1 MFYLLRTPEIILK
14 GKNRI
19 NFEKV
24 FINNIKNKFDE
35 NCLTIKNYGGIFLLE
50 TKEDVSE
57 QVKKIFG
64 IESFSPVK
72 IFYSLD
78 EIKNFLLQEKL
89 KNNLNIY
96 VQRGDKDYPLNS
108 LQIANDIKKFI
119 KEKLNLKIEE
129 KNPEI
134 KIFIYYKDKKF
145 FLYFEK
151 IKCFGGLPV
160 DSNGKGLVLLSAG
173 FDSPVASFLIMK
185 RGIKVYFLHFH
196 SYPQTKRESI
206 EKVKKIVEILNEY
219 NLGSEL
225 YLMNI
230 LKIQKFYFF
239 NIPKEYLVIFYRRT
253 MFRLAEKLKNELGL
267 NALITG
273 ENLSQVAS
281 QTIYNMEVIEKA
293 INSLVLRPLLGFN
306 KQEIIEL
313 AKKIGTE
320 QISKESYDDCCS
332 LFLPKKVKTKAK
344 LEKILEI
351 EKKFQKEISEIEEQ
365 IYQEKEKII
374 FQIN

>member
-50 TKEDVSE
+50 TKKDISE
-57 QVKKIFG
+57 QIKKIFG

-108 LQIANDIKKFI
+108 LQIANELKKFI

-160 DSNGKGLVLLSAG
+160 GSNGKGLVLLSAG

-206 EKVKKIVEILNEY
+206 EKVKKLVEILNEY

-253 MFRLAEKLKNELGL
+253 MFRLAEKLKNELSL

-273 ENLSQVAS
+273 ENLGQVAS
-281 QTIYNMEVIEKA
+281 QTIYNMEAIEKA

-306 KQEIIEL
+306 KQEIIDL

-320 QISKESYDDCCS
+320 QISKEPYDDCCS

-351 EKKFQKEISEIEEQ
+351 EKKFQKEILKIEEQ

-374 FQIN
+374 FQTN